1 MERGRLLESVAATLS
16 ELRRGR
22 PVRVAVDGPDAA
34 GKTTFADELA
44 TTLAPE
50 RPVTRLSI
58 DDFHHP
64 PEIRARRGPLSA
76 EGYYLDAFD
85 LPAARGAVNRA
96 TATAA
101 AGTVVLVDG
110 VFLHRAALR
119 DAWDLAVY
127 LHVEPEVTVRRA
139 LVRDRELFGSQDRV
153 VERYTHRYLPAQAL
167 YRERDRPLERS
178 HLVVDHTDPA
188 HPRILTDRR

>member
-1 MERGRLLESVAATLS
+1 MERRRLLGSVAAG
-16 ELRRGR
+16 LRDLRQVQ

-44 TTLAPE
+44 AVLAPH

-64 PEIRARRGPLSA
+64 PEIRARRGQLSA

-85 LPAARGAVNRA
+85 LPAVRTALDRAV

-101 AGTVVLVDG
+101 GAIVVVDG
-110 VFLHRAALR
+110 VFLHRAELGN
-119 DAWDLAVY
+119 AWDLAVY
-127 LHVEPEVTVRRA
+127 LHIDPEETLRRA
-139 LVRDRELFGSQDRV
+139 LVRDLELFGDEDRV

-188 HPRILTDRR
+188 DPRILTDRR